1 MRHNNRQQYMH
12 CVCKLCGIQSQQAH
26 SLKIVKKVRDP
37 KKSAPFR
44 RLIKATVVENHR
56 KSRIQYCEQSEL
68 RLHFDKSSLKMPKN
82 GPIWRDFE
90 NLKFWVKQCYQTGQF

>member
-26 SLKIVKKVRDP
+26 SLKIVKKVRDS

-44 RLIKATVVENHR
+44 RLIKATVGENHR
-56 KSRIQYCEQSEL
+56 KCRIQHCEQSDL
-68 RLHFDKSSLKMPKN
+68 PLHFDWTKVNQKCQK
-82 GPIWRDFE
+82 RF
-90 NLKFWVKQCYQTGQF
+90 

>member
-26 SLKIVKKVRDP
+26 SLKIVKKVRDS

-44 RLIKATVVENHR
+44 RLIKVTVVENHR
-56 KSRIQYCEQSEL
+56 KVAFNIASEASYILSEQKL
-68 RLHFDKSSLKMPKN
+68 TKNVKN
-82 GPIWRDFE
+82 GQFWRVFG
-90 NLKFWVKQCYQTGQF
+90 NATFLVIFKHCARTLS

>member
-68 RLHFDKSSLKMPKN
+68 RLHFEWAKVNQKCQKWSLLAS
-82 GPIWRDFE
+82 F
-90 NLKFWVKQCYQTGQF
+90 

>member
-26 SLKIVKKVRDP
+26 SLKIVKKVRDS

-68 RLHFDKSSLKMPKN
+68 RLHFEWTKVNQKCQKM
-82 GPIWRDFE
+82 D
-90 NLKFWVKQCYQTGQF
+90 KQCYHTGQS